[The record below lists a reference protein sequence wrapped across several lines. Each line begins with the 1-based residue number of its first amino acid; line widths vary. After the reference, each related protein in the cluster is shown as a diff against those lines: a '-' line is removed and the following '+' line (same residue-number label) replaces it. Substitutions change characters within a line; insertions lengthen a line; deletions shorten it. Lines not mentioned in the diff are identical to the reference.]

1 MVNIRVADCIHRS
14 HDREPS
20 HMVLLCIWH
29 MIRPVVTSMIREG
42 VPIAPDPM
50 KDAAPGTLD
59 AEEFA
64 RMVRRLAAET
74 HRVLNRP
81 ETKDHELVELRQQ
94 FRHLLHESRGW
105 RLAEI
110 DRWLRSANH
119 KLEAKLLSG
128 LRGDAGSR

>member
-1 MVNIRVADCIHRS
+1 M
-14 HDREPS
+14 
-20 HMVLLCIWH
+20 
-29 MIRPVVTSMIREG
+29 REG

-64 RMVRRLAAET
+64 RMVRRLATET

-81 ETKDHELVELRQQ
+81 ETKAHELVELRQQ

-105 RLAEI
+105 RPAEI
-110 DRWLRSANH
+110 DRWLRSASH
-119 KLEAKLLSG
+119 ELEVKLLSG
-128 LRGDAGSR
+128 LQGDAGSR